1 MMRTDWLL
9 LRPTQEEL
17 EGLRR
22 FLGNKAVD
30 ALLDDILEE
39 SLQYVE
45 GLAKANGEASRILR
59 TPKRLRPQLSF
70 WSERAHRIRA
80 AKNAVGVAAW
90 DIVVNLKA
98 REKVKEARRNV

>member
-30 ALLDDILEE
+30 VLLDDILEE

-45 GLAKANGEASRILR
+45 ERVDRLVSEETTEALKLLLR
-59 TPKRLRPQLSF
+59 RPEEEPIRPHHPAPRRT
-70 WSERAHRIRA
+70 ERC
-80 AKNAVGVAAW
+80 
-90 DIVVNLKA
+90 
-98 REKVKEARRNV
+98 